1 MDTMTNPELT
11 EQENAS
17 ATLTSDSTQVQAD
30 PAPQVESDTQTDTAS
45 HPEAASP
52 TEQPESPPE
61 TGQPKQAQAKR
72 TAAAKKRRRM
82 AAQRMRLH
90 NVLLAGVFLLILLVF
105 AFINLIVK
113 DKDFSE
119 AENRNLSQKPA
130 LTVAAIKDGSYFSG
144 LSDYASDQFFA
155 RDGWMSLKL
164 KAETI
169 MGRKDASGIF
179 LGKDDYL
186 LSAPE
191 TPDDEALSRT
201 IQNINQ
207 FAEDHTELST
217 RVMLV
222 PDSAMILTDKLP
234 KNAPVRDQLLDI
246 SNVAGQLSGSIQ
258 FLNAAEALSPHA
270 DEYIYYKTDHHWT
283 SLGAYYAFTAFTGQ
297 MGIASPASSYDIYTV
312 TDSFEGTLSSKSGSH
327 KTTDTI
333 QIYEAKQQDS
343 YYVTYSDSTD
353 RVCSIYKSAA
363 LETKDKYT
371 VFFGGNHP
379 KVEINTTADNER
391 VLLLFKDS
399 YANSFVQFLLPYYQK
414 IIMIDPRY
422 YYDNLDTIL
431 TSEGVT
437 DVLFL
442 YSADTFLKDTSLSDV
457 LEATGQEQEGSL
469 VGSDDPEGTQQPGSA
484 EDSSELESSVGSS
497 AESTPETSPESS
509 PDSSEESSPD
519 ASPDTGTTP

>member
-11 EQENAS
+11 EQETAAAS
-17 ATLTSDSTQVQAD
+17 LSSEPAQVQTD
-30 PAPQVESDTQTDTAS
+30 PAPQTEPDTQNDAAS
-45 HPEAASP
+45 QPEAASP
-52 TEQPESPPE
+52 AEQPESPPE
-61 TGQPKQAQAKR
+61 TAQSERAQAKR
-72 TAAAKKRRRM
+72 AAAAKKRRRM

-119 AENRNLSQKPA
+119 AENRNLSQKPS
-130 LTVAAIKDGSYFSG
+130 LTVAALTDGSYFSG

-207 FAEDHTELST
+207 FADEHTELST

-234 KNAPVRDQLLDI
+234 KNAPVRDQLQDI
-246 SNVAGQLSGSIQ
+246 SNVAEQLSGSIQ

-297 MGIASPASSYDIYTV
+297 MGIASPVSDYDIYTV

-379 KVEINTTADNER
+379 KVEISTTADNER

-469 VGSDDPEGTQQPGSA
+469 VGSDDPDGTQTGSA
-484 EDSSELESSVGSS
+484 EDGSVQDSSMESS
-497 AESTPETSPESS
+497 AESTQETAPEASPDPSEEASPE
-509 PDSSEESSPD
+509 
-519 ASPDTGTTP
+519 ASQDTGTTP

>member
-1 MDTMTNPELT
+1 
-11 EQENAS
+11 
-17 ATLTSDSTQVQAD
+17 
-30 PAPQVESDTQTDTAS
+30 
-45 HPEAASP
+45 
-52 TEQPESPPE
+52 
-61 TGQPKQAQAKR
+61 
-72 TAAAKKRRRM
+72 
-82 AAQRMRLH
+82 
-90 NVLLAGVFLLILLVF
+90 
-105 AFINLIVK
+105 
-113 DKDFSE
+113 
-119 AENRNLSQKPA
+119 
-130 LTVAAIKDGSYFSG
+130 
-144 LSDYASDQFFA
+144 
-155 RDGWMSLKL
+155 
-164 KAETI
+164 
-169 MGRKDASGIF
+169 
-179 LGKDDYL
+179 
-186 LSAPE
+186 
-191 TPDDEALSRT
+191 
-201 IQNINQ
+201 
-207 FAEDHTELST
+207 
-217 RVMLV
+217 
-222 PDSAMILTDKLP
+222 
-234 KNAPVRDQLLDI
+234 
-246 SNVAGQLSGSIQ
+246 
-258 FLNAAEALSPHA
+258 
-270 DEYIYYKTDHHWT
+270 
-283 SLGAYYAFTAFTGQ
+283 
-297 MGIASPASSYDIYTV
+297 MGIASPVSSYDIYTV

-442 YSADTFLKDTSLSDV
+442 YSADTFLKDTALSDV

-484 EDSSELESSVGSS
+484 EDSSEPESSVDSSEPESSVDSS